1 VLFRRS
7 KTKSPPPPIQE
18 AEPDAAESAVLES
31 AVAENAPAQSSALGQ
46 QPAAPPPDG
55 SAIDRALASVIAVAR
70 PSADKSVRHAPIPQE
85 AGGPTEVETGC
96 LMTIDLAAIVKN
108 WKSLRQRVLPAD
120 CAAAVKADAY
130 GCGFD
135 QVTAEL
141 AKAGCVTFFVADL
154 GEARRVRKAAS
165 EATIYVLNGLA
176 PGSAPSFAQLNARP
190 VIGNLAEFVEWD
202 AFRHASGW
210 RGGVALHFDTGMNRL
225 GLAAEEAPAFAA
237 RVKAPDHG
245 IALIMSHLACADTP
259 SHALNAKQIAGF
271 RELRFVFR
279 GIASSLANSSGIF
292 LGPAAHCDMV
302 RPGGALY
309 GVNPTP
315 GTQNLMEPV
324 VGLKARIMQVRAVER
339 GATVG
344 YGGTWT
350 AGRGARVAIVAAGY
364 ADGYLRSAGNAKSGT
379 VAIIA
384 NRRCPNVGRVSM
396 DLMAF
401 DVTGLPEELVRRGD
415 HATLIGD
422 GITADDVAK
431 WCGTIGYEV
440 LAGLGRRCRRVW
452 TR

>member
-1 VLFRRS
+1 LLFRRS
-7 KTKSPPPPIQE
+7 KSKSPPAPIE
-18 AEPDAAESAVLES
+18 DVEPGAAQSALLEPAPAESV
-31 AVAENAPAQSSALGQ
+31 PAQSSAIAE
-46 QPAAPPPDG
+46 QPAEIRPDVPT
-55 SAIDRALASVIAVAR
+55 IDRAAVSEIAAR
-70 PSADKSVRHAPIPQE
+70 PPVDKPVPRAPVPQE
-85 AGGPTEVETGC
+85 SWGPAEVETGC
-96 LMTIDLAAIVKN
+96 AMTIDLAALVKN

-130 GCGFD
+130 GCGID

-154 GEARRVRKAAS
+154 GEARRVRRAAP

-190 VIGNLAEFVEWD
+190 VIGNVAEFVEWD
-202 AFRHASGW
+202 AYRSATGW

-225 GLAAEEAPAFAA
+225 GLVVEDAPAFAP

-259 SHALNAKQIAGF
+259 NHAFNAKQIAAF

-315 GTQNLMEPV
+315 AAQNLMEVV
-324 VGLKARIMQVRAVER
+324 VGLKARILQVREVAR
-339 GATVG
+339 GASVG
-344 YGGTWT
+344 YGATWT
-350 AGRGARVAIVAAGY
+350 ATRSTRVAVVAAGY
-364 ADGYLRSAGNAKSGT
+364 ADGYLRAAGAAKSGT

-384 NRRCPNVGRVSM
+384 NRRCPNIGRVSM

-401 DVTGLPEELVRRGD
+401 DVTGLPEELVRRGGN
-415 HATLIGD
+415 ATLIGD
-422 GITADDVAK
+422 GITVDDVAK

>member
-1 VLFRRS
+1 
-7 KTKSPPPPIQE
+7 
-18 AEPDAAESAVLES
+18 
-31 AVAENAPAQSSALGQ
+31 
-46 QPAAPPPDG
+46 
-55 SAIDRALASVIAVAR
+55 
-70 PSADKSVRHAPIPQE
+70 
-85 AGGPTEVETGC
+85 
-96 LMTIDLAAIVKN
+96 MTIDLAAIVKN
-108 WKSLRQRVLPAD
+108 WKALRQRVLPAD

-130 GCGFD
+130 GCGID
-135 QVTAEL
+135 QVSAEL

-154 GEARRVRKAAS
+154 GEARRVRKAAPD
-165 EATIYVLNGLA
+165 ATIYVLNGLA
-176 PGSAPSFAQLNARP
+176 PGSAASFAELNARP
-190 VIGNLAEFVEWD
+190 VIGSLAEFVEWD

-225 GLAAEEAPAFAA
+225 GLAAEEVPAFAP

-245 IALIMSHLACADTP
+245 IALVMSHLACADTP
-259 SHALNAKQIAGF
+259 KHALNAKQIAAF

-315 GTQNLMEPV
+315 GAQNLMEPV
-324 VGLKARIMQVRAVER
+324 VGLKARIMQVRTVER
-339 GATVG
+339 GSTVG
-344 YGGTWT
+344 YGATWT
-350 AGRGARVAIVAAGY
+350 AGRGTRVAIVAAGY
-364 ADGYLRSAGNAKSGT
+364 ADGYLRAAGNAKSGT

-384 NRRCPNVGRVSM
+384 NRRCPHVGRISM

-401 DVTGLPEELVRRGD
+401 DVTGVPEDLVRRGG
-415 HATLIGD
+415 HATLIGE
-422 GITADDVAK
+422 GIAADDVAK

-440 LAGLGRRCRRVW
+440 LAGLGRRCHRVW